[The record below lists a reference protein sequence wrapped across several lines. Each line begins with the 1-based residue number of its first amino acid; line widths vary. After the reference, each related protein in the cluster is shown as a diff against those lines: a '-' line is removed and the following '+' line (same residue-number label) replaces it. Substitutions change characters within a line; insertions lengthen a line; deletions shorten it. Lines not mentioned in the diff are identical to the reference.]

1 MNGSGYKRGDHV
13 KVVFADEVSGERK
26 WMWIDVDFCDDFNK
40 VLFGHLDSKPV
51 VRTDLR
57 LGEQLTVSY

>member
-1 MNGSGYKRGDHV
+1 V